1 MRIGKSRSRE
11 EDTTEGPFFF
21 GDEDKDEK
29 SSRSC

>member
-21 GDEDKDEK
+21 GDEGRQRREV
-29 SSRSC
+29 